1 MSDVTTVLR
10 WALVA
15 AAVILWIF
23 AMRENTRLARTRRH
37 GFRWHLV
44 HPLKTL
50 GGDLKTEHSY
60 NFFILGTL
68 AVICA
73 TLAAN
78 I

>member
-1 MSDVTTVLR
+1 VSDVTTVLR

-50 GGDLKTEHSY
+50 GAITEHSY